1 MTYTHL
7 SNHHQAE
14 RTKYGV
20 QQITNTLTARN
31 KNKDKCREEIV
42 SDNKVFM
49 IIADLHKKA
58 IHIGTSL
65 RLTRKK
71 AKNSITG

>member
-1 MTYTHL
+1 MQDKVFSRNISILNLKKFRPEVTYTHL

-42 SDNKVFM
+42 SDN
-49 IIADLHKKA
+49 
-58 IHIGTSL
+58 
-65 RLTRKK
+65 
-71 AKNSITG
+71 